1 MMKQNAFNSGPADR
15 YTPYGAHA
23 GAEAPNAPPPLAG
36 IQKTGLVIA
45 LCVIVASAMLATG
58 LATYLFMKSDLIAIS
73 SREKDALELQYQD
86 RIERLRTEIERLNS
100 RQMVDR
106 ESVELK
112 VLEIVRRQE
121 AIARQHDVV
130 ADLMDR
136 AERSGIRIASRSPV
150 PQQKPA
156 VAQAPEV
163 TQAVDPLLA
172 IGGENEPLVDPLKIL
187 GLRGSNP
194 AQTPPPAAPVKEP
207 NSAATDKQATLNAV
221 QSSLAEMDQNSVA
234 ALDALALAAEK
245 QIDTIVSATRPLGL
259 RLPAALNAASLG
271 TGGPFIPYV
280 GTSFDD
286 RVQRASRALS
296 ALTDLKD
303 AAGRL
308 PIHRPVRHVSISSEF
323 GPRLDPFLNRW
334 AMHSGI
340 DFRAAYGTRVYASAP
355 GTVVKAGWQG
365 GYGKMVEIRH
375 TNGYITRYAHLSRL
389 QVKAGIH
396 VLAGDVIG
404 NIGSTG
410 RSTGP
415 HLHYEV
421 RRDDKPID
429 PEDYIWAGDRL
440 AGLLRAK

>member
-1 MMKQNAFNSGPADR
+1 MMKQNAFTSGPQDR
-15 YTPYGAHA
+15 YTPYQLPS
-23 GAEAPNAPPPLAG
+23 GAEAPDAPPSLAG
-36 IQKTGLVIA
+36 VQKTGLAVA

-58 LATYLFMKSDLIAIS
+58 LATYLFMKSDLIAVS

-121 AIARQHDVV
+121 AITRQHDMV

-136 AERSGIRIASRSPV
+136 AERSGIRIAARSPV

-156 VAQAPEV
+156 ASPLPEV
-163 TQAVDPLLA
+163 SQSSDPLLA
-172 IGGENEPLVDPLKIL
+172 IGGESEPLVDPLEIL

-194 AQTPPPAAPVKEP
+194 GPVSAPSDHTQEKNRP
-207 NSAATDKQATLNAV
+207 GTDKQATLNAV
-221 QSSLAEMDQNSVA
+221 QNALSDMDKNSIA

-245 QIDTIVSATRPLGL
+245 QIETIVTSMRPLGL
-259 RLPAALNAASLG
+259 RLPAALDAASLG

-280 GTSFDD
+280 GTSFED
-286 RVQRASRALS
+286 RVQRARLAMSALS
-296 ALTDLKD
+296 DLKD

-365 GYGKMVEIRH
+365 GYGIMVEIRH
-375 TNGYITRYAHLSRL
+375 PNGYVTRYAHLSRL
-389 QVKAGIH
+389 QVKKGNH

-421 RRDDKPID
+421 RQNDKPID

-440 AGLLRAK
+440 AGLLRAR